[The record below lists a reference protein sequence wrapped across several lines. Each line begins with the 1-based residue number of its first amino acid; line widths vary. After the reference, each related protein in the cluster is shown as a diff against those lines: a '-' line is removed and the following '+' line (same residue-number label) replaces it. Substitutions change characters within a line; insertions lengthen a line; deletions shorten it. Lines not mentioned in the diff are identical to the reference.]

1 MSLSPP
7 SESSRLRPLTRGLYA
22 DLFGSLDR
30 HQGASTAIL
39 TAALVAV
46 TVFYAWQNRKMVG
59 EMKKARDATILPKLA
74 LDLHTLGP
82 TVFDLAIKNVGPGAA
97 LDIDVQTEWM
107 PVDESAAA
115 PGVRWRRNILSPGG
129 QVELFPPG
137 ELSGNHESLPETYK
151 EVRQVA

>member
-1 MSLSPP
+1 MT
-7 SESSRLRPLTRGLYA
+7 SSLTRGLYA

-74 LDLHTLGP
+74 LDLHALGP

-97 LDIDVQTEWM
+97 LDIDVQTDGCQWTSLLLRLAY
-107 PVDESAAA
+107 D
-115 PGVRWRRNILSPGG
+115 GG
-129 QVELFPPG
+129 ATSFLRGSRSSCSRLV
-137 ELSGNHESLPETYK
+137 S
-151 EVRQVA
+151 